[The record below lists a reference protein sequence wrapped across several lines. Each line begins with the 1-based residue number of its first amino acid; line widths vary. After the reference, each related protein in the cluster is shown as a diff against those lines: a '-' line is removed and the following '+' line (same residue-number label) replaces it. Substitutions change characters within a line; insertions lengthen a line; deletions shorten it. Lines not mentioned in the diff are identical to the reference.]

1 MKMQLAE
8 IARVVQAK
16 NDVTPWATQEIASVS
31 FDSRT
36 LTPGALFVPLV
47 AAQDGHRFIESAR
60 QHGATATFWQAGHS
74 DEPTDFPVLEVDDP
88 LTALQQL
95 ARYYLLKVD
104 PRVVAI
110 TGSDGKTTTK
120 DMTAAIL
127 KKRFN
132 VHKTQGNF
140 NNEIGV
146 PMTILSME
154 TNTEVLVVE
163 MGMDRPGQ
171 LDFLSQMVAP
181 DVAVITMIGEAHI
194 EFFGT
199 RAKIADAKLEI
210 THGLK
215 DDGFFIYEGDEPLL
229 HERAEQVHQQQR
241 TFGQSETCEL
251 YPIMIESTANETRFR
266 LNKYP
271 DLTFSLPLLGS
282 YNVNNAMAAIQVG
295 ALLRIKPAEMQAA
308 LAHFDLT
315 RNRTQWVSGANG
327 VNILSD
333 VYNANPTAMR
343 AVLRA
348 FQAVPTQGRRI
359 AVLGDMLELGDQAA
373 TLHASVAEA
382 VDPTQLDEVYLYGDL
397 MQALATALK
406 AQPDYAAHVHY
417 FPTAEKEQLSQALLA
432 DVQTGDAVL
441 LKASNGMHLDTILRQ
456 LKD

>member
-8 IARVVQAK
+8 IAQVVQAK

-60 QHGATATFWQAGHS
+60 QHGATASFWQAGHP
-74 DEPTDFPVLEVDDP
+74 DEPTDFPVLEVADP
-88 LTALQQL
+88 LKALQQL

-104 PRVVAI
+104 PRVIAI

-181 DVAVITMIGEAHI
+181 DMAVITMIGEAHI

-215 DDGFFIYEGDEPLL
+215 EDGFFIYEGDEPLL
-229 HERAEQVHQQQR
+229 QERAQQVQQQQR

-251 YPIMIESTANETRFR
+251 HPIMIESTANETRFR

-271 DLTFSLPLLGS
+271 DITFSLPLLGS

-295 ALLRIKPAEMQAA
+295 EILRIKPTEMQAA

-327 VNILSD
+327 VSILSD

-348 FQAVPTQGRRI
+348 FQAVPTQGRRL
-359 AVLGDMLELGDQAA
+359 AVLGDMLELGEQAPV
-373 TLHASVAEA
+373 LHASVAEA
-382 VDPTQLDEVYLYGDL
+382 IDPTQLDEVYLYGDL
-397 MQALATALK
+397 MQALAKALQDK
-406 AQPDYAAHVHY
+406 PDYAAHVHY
-417 FPTAEKEQLSQALLA
+417 FPTAEKDQLSQAVLA
-432 DVQTGDAVL
+432 AVQTGDAIL
-441 LKASNGMHLDTILRQ
+441 LKASNGMHLDTLLRQ